1 MQITVSLHSLLLIS
15 CLCYTSWSQVCD
27 THIRGIIP
35 TNISKLA
42 AMSIFRFQPQKIEDQ
57 SSSKQKDRNVF
68 CCRLQSDITASRV
81 TICLYSNVN
90 CVTTRGDRGNQ
101 LQNLF
106 LYKIFCALDESW
118 WRDRERGRRK
128 KKKKKRTANIWS
140 WEAAAFL
147 HSLLD
152 TNTHTLY
159 AGSYKHTHT
168 QIHMRTHTR
177 IRQHT
182 FTYQHKCT

>member
-1 MQITVSLHSLLLIS
+1 MKITVSLHSLLLIS
-15 CLCYTSWSQVCD
+15 CLCYMSWSQVCD
-27 THIRGIIP
+27 THIRSIIP
-35 TNISKLA
+35 TNISILA
-42 AMSIFRFQPQKIEDQ
+42 AMSIFRFQLQTKRPICFLLPTPERHHCVPCHHLPLQQCELCDNKRRQKEPATE
-57 SSSKQKDRNVF
+57 SFFVNV
-68 CCRLQSDITASRV
+68 
-81 TICLYSNVN
+81 
-90 CVTTRGDRGNQ
+90 
-101 LQNLF
+101 
-106 LYKIFCALDESW
+106 FCALDESW

-177 IRQHT
+177 KRQHT

>member
-15 CLCYTSWSQVCD
+15 CVCYTSWSQVCD
-27 THIRGIIP
+27 THIRSIIP
-35 TNISKLA
+35 TNISILA
-42 AMSIFRFQPQKIEDQ
+42 AMSIFRFQPQTKRPIRFLLPTPERHHCVPCHHLPLQQCELCDN
-57 SSSKQKDRNVF
+57 KRRQKEPATESFFVNV
-68 CCRLQSDITASRV
+68 
-81 TICLYSNVN
+81 
-90 CVTTRGDRGNQ
+90 
-101 LQNLF
+101 
-106 LYKIFCALDESW
+106 FCALDESW